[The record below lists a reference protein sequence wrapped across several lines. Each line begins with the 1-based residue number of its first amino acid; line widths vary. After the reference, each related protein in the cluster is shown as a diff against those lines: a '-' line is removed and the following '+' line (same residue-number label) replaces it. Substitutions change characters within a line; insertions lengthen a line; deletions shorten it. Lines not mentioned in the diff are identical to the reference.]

1 MLAVVVTLF
10 TACLDKPV
18 NYTSS
23 DSTPDIFPDT
33 NGATIPPNIAPLNF
47 RIEFSTDNYYLEIA
61 SKNATIGFGGRG
73 SCVQIPAKD
82 WQSLLNTCQGDTLTA
97 ILYTKMSGEWTRHN
111 PIYWIVADE
120 PIDDYLVYRLI
131 RPGYTTWNVM
141 GIYQRHLG
149 SFREEVVLDSR
160 LMPHTCMNCHSFA
173 AKNPDN
179 MLLHL
184 RENNGGTIIIQ
195 NGEIRR
201 LATKTDSTFGS
212 AAYPYWHPTGKFIA
226 FSINRV
232 RQMFNSRG
240 TARAHVIDM
249 ESDIVMYDV
258 ERNEMFSTPELFSD
272 EKFESFPSFSP
283 DGKRLFYV
291 SAPAR
296 EMPAEYDKLLF
307 SLYAIGFD
315 SDARTFDLTPDTLVS
330 SEITG
335 KSVSIPRSS
344 PDGRFLSFCMMDYG
358 NSPSYNPEADL
369 YLLDLELGEWRP
381 LYSANSD
388 DTESYHS
395 WSSNSRW
402 LVFSSRRLNGLHSIP
417 YIVYID
423 QNGNARKPFILP
435 QKDPAFYNDFLFS
448 YNIPELVTG
457 PITVSPYEIENVA
470 KKSDAIQ
477 VVFSG
482 VN

>member
-1 MLAVVVTLF
+1 M
-10 TACLDKPV
+10 
-18 NYTSS
+18 
-23 DSTPDIFPDT
+23 
-33 NGATIPPNIAPLNF
+33 
-47 RIEFSTDNYYLEIA
+47 
-61 SKNATIGFGGRG
+61 
-73 SCVQIPAKD
+73 
-82 WQSLLNTCQGDTLTA
+82 
-97 ILYTKMSGEWTRHN
+97 
-111 PIYWIVADE
+111 
-120 PIDDYLVYRLI
+120 
-131 RPGYTTWNVM
+131 
-141 GIYQRHLG
+141 
-149 SFREEVVLDSR
+149 
-160 LMPHTCMNCHSFA
+160 
-173 AKNPDN
+173 
-179 MLLHL
+179 
-184 RENNGGTIIIQ
+184 
-195 NGEIRR
+195 
-201 LATKTDSTFGS
+201 
-212 AAYPYWHPTGKFIA
+212 
-226 FSINRV
+226 
-232 RQMFNSRG
+232 
-240 TARAHVIDM
+240 
-249 ESDIVMYDV
+249 MYDV

-470 KKSDAIQ
+470 KKNDAIQ